1 MISLYIAGGFTLIY
15 FAISIYLCWG
25 LKFKVKD
32 LAFGGIVCALTVVLS
47 CILIPI
53 PTGATISVG
62 YAIPLILL
70 AILCDYRLAIVC
82 GWITG
87 ILCLFFVPT
96 WQPVHWA
103 QIFVE
108 HLICFSCLGYAGVF
122 GNEKKYK
129 LWFGVA
135 IAVIIKFF
143 GHLLSGVLFFSSNAW
158 DGWGAW
164 GYSLAYNI
172 SSNIPESI
180 ITVLILLLIPIKTL
194 RRLNISKSR

>member
-1 MISLYIAGGFTLIY
+1 MISLYIAGGFSVLY
-15 FAISIYLCWG
+15 LAISIYLCRG
-25 LKFKVKD
+25 LKIKVKD

-47 CILIPI
+47 CIMVPI

-87 ILCLFFVPT
+87 IMCLFFVPT

-108 HLICFSCLGYAGVF
+108 HLVCFSCLGYAGAF
-122 GNEKKYK
+122 GSEKKYK
-129 LWFGVA
+129 LWFG
-135 IAVIIKFF
+135 IAVALTIKLF

-158 DGWGAW
+158 DGWGSW
-164 GYSLAYNI
+164 GYSLVYNF
-172 SSNIPESI
+172 SSSIPESL
-180 ITVLILLLIPIKTL
+180 ITILILMFIPINTL
-194 RRLNISKSR
+194 RQQKNFRS